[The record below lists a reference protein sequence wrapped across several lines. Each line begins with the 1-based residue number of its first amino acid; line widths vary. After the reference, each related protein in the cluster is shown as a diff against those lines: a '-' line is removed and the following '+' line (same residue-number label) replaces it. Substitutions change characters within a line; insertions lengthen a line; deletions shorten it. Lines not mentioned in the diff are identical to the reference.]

1 MNNSGLVDLVHITN
15 PEDIG
20 SGSGLPPSTSE
31 DAGKVLKVAS
41 DGVPGWGEDAMATV
55 DQTYDS
61 TSTHAQSGLAVAQAI
76 SDVKEVPAVGS
87 SDGNKVL
94 KATYSG
100 GVGSYSW
107 EDAPASVTVDQTYD
121 ATSANAQ
128 SGVAVAQAIAAIPA
142 PSVDEVPD
150 VGSTDDGKVL
160 TASYSGGVG
169 SYSWQTVQSGTSYT
183 AGDGIAIDG
192 NHEISAD
199 VDGTTIGI
207 NATTKKLES
216 LVVAPVIGTIR
227 L

>member
-15 PEDIG
+15 PGDIG

-55 DQTYDS
+55 DQNYDS
-61 TSTHAQSGLAVAQAI
+61 TSTHAQSGLAVAQALG
-76 SDVKEVPAVGS
+76 DVKEVPAVGS

-107 EDAPASVTVDQTYD
+107 
-121 ATSANAQ
+121 
-128 SGVAVAQAIAAIPA
+128 
-142 PSVDEVPD
+142 
-150 VGSTDDGKVL
+150 
-160 TASYSGGVG
+160 
-169 SYSWQTVQSGTSYT
+169 QTVQSGTSYT
-183 AGDGIAIDG
+183 AGGGIAIDG